1 MAITLFSNYI
11 FKTFYCDGII
21 KWSNS
26 SNITLQVHRCTHQ
39 REGTHRPIVDVPDP
53 AGEGGGAAQDGRH
66 VAGVRQDKLGPSEP
80 SVSPLR
86 LERQSRVSWAGE
98 TQTW

>member
-11 FKTFYCDGII
+11 FKTFYCNGII
-21 KWSNS
+21 KCSKC
-26 SNITLQVHRCTHQ
+26 SNITVQVYSVEQ
-39 REGTHRPIVDVPDP
+39 REGTHRPVVDVPDP
-53 AGEGGGAAQDGRH
+53 AGERGGAAQDGRH
-66 VAGVRQDKLGPSEP
+66 VAGVRQDKLGPSEA
-80 SVSPLR
+80 SVSPLH

>member
-11 FKTFYCDGII
+11 FKTFYCNGII
-21 KWSNS
+21 KCVPISLY
-26 SNITLQVHRCTHQ
+26 TVQVYSVEQ
-39 REGTHRPIVDVPDP
+39 REGTHRPVVDVPDP
-53 AGEGGGAAQDGRH
+53 AGERGGAAQDGRH
-66 VAGVRQDKLGPSEP
+66 VAGVRQDKLGPSEA

-98 TQTW
+98 THTW